1 MLGLYIG
8 IILLLNIPYVQH
20 QMSVLVAKELSSVLG
35 SRLTIGRINIGLLN
49 RIIIDDLMLND
60 QSGKELLKVG
70 RLSAKFEILP
80 LFNGRISIGNVQLF
94 SFNANLEKPTPQAT
108 SNFQFVLDAFASKDT
123 VKKKSNLDLRIN
135 SLLIRRGRVSYDVLS
150 AERTPGKFNPQHIRL
165 SNILAN
171 ISLKALQSDS
181 INAAIK
187 RMSIEEDHS
196 GFELKKLSLKIVAN
210 NKKMWIDNFAIDLPN
225 TSLAMDTIRMEYD
238 SLGAFGN
245 FANDVR
251 FSFHILP
258 SAVALQDLSA
268 FVPAFKPFRETLQLE
283 MKADGTVNQLNCP
296 KLQISADNHFLLK
309 GDVSLQDLSHP
320 QDAYIFGNLS
330 NLYADPEGITFF
342 VRNLSKDYK
351 GVPPVLQH
359 LGTVSFRGEISG
371 YFTDLVTYGE
381 VRTDIGTVKTD
392 LKFGSDK
399 EKGYFSYSGAVKT
412 AEFEL
417 GKLLNNDKF
426 GKVTFNMD
434 LKGNHYEKKYP
445 SITMKGLVASIDYS
459 DYTYENIT
467 LDGEYKQGGFNG
479 NVTLDDEN
487 GAIQLNGAI
496 NTAGKTPTFNFHA
509 AVSHFRPNTL
519 HLTPK
524 YKDTELSVKIKA
536 DFTGSSINDMN
547 GEINID
553 SLQYTAPDQNF
564 FMDNLRIAA
573 TQNDEHQ
580 KRLTINSNF
589 LRGTI
594 EGDYSYQ
601 TLPASVLNIMRRY
614 IPALILPDKRPRET
628 ANNFYFD
635 LHIYNTEILSTVFQ
649 IPLKVYTHSTLKG
662 YFNDKLQRLRVE
674 GYFPRLSYKEKFF
687 ESGVLLCE
695 NPGEQFQAKV
705 RFTNRKPNGAVN
717 VALEAQAKDD
727 CIQAVFNW
735 GNSSAVTYSGKLAAV
750 TQFIRE
756 SVRETDGGKQ
766 HLRSAHKGRKDI
778 PALKTIVNVQETDV
792 ILNDTIWKIHPSQIV
807 VDSGKI
813 HVNNFYFSHKE
824 RHLRI
829 NGTVSEQP
837 QDTVRLNLKEI
848 NIGYVFDIADLGVNF
863 KGEATGPA
871 YASGVLKKPVMSTDL
886 FIRNLGLNEGLLGD
900 ANIHGEWH
908 HDVKGIYLDA
918 RIREKDI
925 AKSHVYGYI
934 YPIKPTSSLDLQIE
948 ADSTNLKFIHH
959 YMQSITPEF
968 NGRASG
974 HVHFYGKFKA
984 LTMEGRV
991 FGDASIK
998 VDVLNTTF
1006 SLKDS
1011 ILIEPGGLTFRNN
1024 RIFDTQG
1031 HQGRANGYLHYQH
1044 FKNLEYRFQFD
1055 VNNMLVMN
1063 TKESPDFPF
1072 YGTVYGTG
1080 NATIA
1085 GNAAEGV
1092 NIDVAMTTNRNTNFT
1107 YMKEGIASAVSN
1119 QFIQF
1124 VDKTPRRIL
1133 QDSVMLASEYEL
1145 AQKEVLEKESD
1156 TDIRLNLLID
1166 ATPDATMKII
1176 MDPVAGDYISG
1187 KGTGN
1192 IRTEFYNKGDVK
1204 MFGSYRISQG
1214 VYKFSLQEVIRKD
1227 FIIKDGSTIT
1237 FNGLPLDATL
1247 DIQASYL
1254 VNSASLNDLVPDAS
1268 NYVNQTSIKVNCLM
1282 ALTGQLTSPDIKM
1295 SLELPNERDEVQAL
1309 VRNYIPT
1316 DEQMNLQ
1323 ILYLLGIGKF
1333 YTPENV
1339 DATGNSNMMSSVL
1352 SSTLSGQLNNALSQ
1366 IIDSNNWNFGTNF
1379 STGEKGWTDMEFET
1393 MLSGQLLNNRLLIN
1407 GNFGYRDNPMANTN
1421 FVGDFQA
1428 EWLVNRSGD
1437 IRLKAYNETNDRYY
1451 TKTNLTTQGI
1461 GIIFKKDFNKWNEL
1475 LFWNKWKLKRL
1486 KKQPAEKSMATD
1498 SISPKMSRP
1507 EVQSKRKDR
1516 NNFSSP
1522 YCIVYQQCIC
1532 TNKYHRLVL
1541 LVPIS
1546 GRTCTNHWY
1555 GQYHCEVR
1563 AVPTVG
1569 TDQK

>member
-108 SNFQFVLDAFASKDT
+108 SNFQFVLNAFASKDT

-187 RMSIEEDHS
+187 RMSVEEDHS

-210 NKKMWIDNFAIDLPN
+210 NKKMWIENFAIDLPN

-251 FSFHILP
+251 FSFHMLP

-351 GVPPVLQH
+351 GVLPVLQH

-434 LKGNHYEKKYP
+434 LKGNHYEKRYP

-727 CIQAVFNW
+727 RIQAVFNW

-1295 SLELPNERDEVQAL
+1295 SLELPNESD
-1309 VRNYIPT
+1309 
-1316 DEQMNLQ
+1316 
-1323 ILYLLGIGKF
+1323 
-1333 YTPENV
+1333 
-1339 DATGNSNMMSSVL
+1339 
-1352 SSTLSGQLNNALSQ
+1352 
-1366 IIDSNNWNFGTNF
+1366 
-1379 STGEKGWTDMEFET
+1379 
-1393 MLSGQLLNNRLLIN
+1393 
-1407 GNFGYRDNPMANTN
+1407 
-1421 FVGDFQA
+1421 
-1428 EWLVNRSGD
+1428 
-1437 IRLKAYNETNDRYY
+1437 
-1451 TKTNLTTQGI
+1451 
-1461 GIIFKKDFNKWNEL
+1461 
-1475 LFWNKWKLKRL
+1475 
-1486 KKQPAEKSMATD
+1486 
-1498 SISPKMSRP
+1498 
-1507 EVQSKRKDR
+1507 
-1516 NNFSSP
+1516 
-1522 YCIVYQQCIC
+1522 
-1532 TNKYHRLVL
+1532 
-1541 LVPIS
+1541 
-1546 GRTCTNHWY
+1546 
-1555 GQYHCEVR
+1555 
-1563 AVPTVG
+1563 
-1569 TDQK
+1569 

>member
-1 MLGLYIG
+1 
-8 IILLLNIPYVQH
+8 
-20 QMSVLVAKELSSVLG
+20 MSVLVAKELSSVLG

-614 IPALILPDKRPRET
+614 IPALIFPDKRPRET

-705 RFTNRKPNGAVN
+705 RFTNRKPHGAVN

-1379 STGEKGWTDMEFET
+1379 STGEKGWTDMEFEG

-1421 FVGDFQA
+1421 FVGDFEA
-1428 EWLVNRSGD
+1428 EWLLTRSGD
-1437 IRLKAYNETNDRYY
+1437 VRLKAYNETNDHYY
-1451 TKTNLTTQGI
+1451 TKTNLTTQGV
-1461 GIIFKKDFNKWNEL
+1461 GVMYKKDFNKWNEL
-1475 LFWNKWKLKRL
+1475 FFWNKWKLRNRKKRMERKQEEVQKSDSIGTDNDALSKIKRL
-1486 KKQPAEKSMATD
+1486 REEQ
-1498 SISPKMSRP
+1498 
-1507 EVQSKRKDR
+1507 
-1516 NNFSSP
+1516 
-1522 YCIVYQQCIC
+1522 
-1532 TNKYHRLVL
+1532 
-1541 LVPIS
+1541 
-1546 GRTCTNHWY
+1546 
-1555 GQYHCEVR
+1555 
-1563 AVPTVG
+1563 
-1569 TDQK
+1569 

>member
-108 SNFQFVLDAFASKDT
+108 SNFQFVLNAFASKDT

-187 RMSIEEDHS
+187 RMSVEEDHS

-210 NKKMWIDNFAIDLPN
+210 NKKMWIENFAIDLPN

-251 FSFHILP
+251 FSFHMLP

-351 GVPPVLQH
+351 GVLPVLQH

-434 LKGNHYEKKYP
+434 LKGNHYEKRYP

-727 CIQAVFNW
+727 RIQAVFNW

-1282 ALTGQLTSPDIKM
+1282 ALTG
-1295 SLELPNERDEVQAL
+1295 
-1309 VRNYIPT
+1309 
-1316 DEQMNLQ
+1316 
-1323 ILYLLGIGKF
+1323 
-1333 YTPENV
+1333 
-1339 DATGNSNMMSSVL
+1339 
-1352 SSTLSGQLNNALSQ
+1352 
-1366 IIDSNNWNFGTNF
+1366 
-1379 STGEKGWTDMEFET
+1379 
-1393 MLSGQLLNNRLLIN
+1393 
-1407 GNFGYRDNPMANTN
+1407 
-1421 FVGDFQA
+1421 
-1428 EWLVNRSGD
+1428 
-1437 IRLKAYNETNDRYY
+1437 
-1451 TKTNLTTQGI
+1451 
-1461 GIIFKKDFNKWNEL
+1461 
-1475 LFWNKWKLKRL
+1475 
-1486 KKQPAEKSMATD
+1486 
-1498 SISPKMSRP
+1498 
-1507 EVQSKRKDR
+1507 
-1516 NNFSSP
+1516 
-1522 YCIVYQQCIC
+1522 
-1532 TNKYHRLVL
+1532 H
-1541 LVPIS
+1541 
-1546 GRTCTNHWY
+1546 
-1555 GQYHCEVR
+1555 
-1563 AVPTVG
+1563 
-1569 TDQK
+1569 

>member
-1 MLGLYIG
+1 M
-8 IILLLNIPYVQH
+8 LNIPYVQH
-20 QMSVLVAKELSSVLG
+20 RMSVLVAQELSSVLG
-35 SRLTIGRINIGLLN
+35 SRLTVGQINIGLLN
-49 RIIIDDLMLND
+49 RIIIDDLILND
-60 QSGKELLKVG
+60 QSGKELLKIG

-80 LFNGRISIGNVQLF
+80 LFNGKISIGNVQLF
-94 SFNANLEKPTPQAT
+94 SFNANLERPTPQAET
-108 SNFQFVLDAFASKDT
+108 NFQFILDAFASKDT

-135 SLLIRRGRVSYDVLS
+135 SLLIRRGRISYDVLS
-150 AERTPGKFNPQHIRL
+150 AGKTPGKFNPQHIRL

-187 RMSIEEDHS
+187 RMSVEEEHS

-210 NKKMWIDNFAIDLPN
+210 NQNMRIENFAIDLPN

-238 SLGAFGN
+238 SLGSLGN
-245 FANDVR
+245 FADDVR
-251 FSFHILP
+251 FSFRMLP
-258 SAVALQDLSA
+258 SEVVLQDLSA
-268 FVPAFKPFRETLQLE
+268 FVPAFKPFKEKLRLETE
-283 MKADGTVNQLNCP
+283 ADGTVNQLNCP
-296 KLQISADNHFLLK
+296 KLLISADNHFLLK

-330 NLYADPEGITFF
+330 NLYADPDGIAFF

-351 GVPPVLQH
+351 GVPPALQH
-359 LGTVSFRGEISG
+359 LGTISFRGEISG

-392 LKFGSDK
+392 VKFSSDK

-417 GKLLNNDKF
+417 GKLLANDKF

-434 LKGNHYEKKYP
+434 VKGSHYAKRYP
-445 SITMKGLVASIDYS
+445 SVTMKGLVASIDYS

-479 NVTLDDEN
+479 NVSFDDEN
-487 GAIQLNGAI
+487 GAIQLNGSI
-496 NTAGKTPTFNFHA
+496 NTAGKIPTFNFRA
-509 AVSHFRPNTL
+509 DVDHFRPNTL

-524 YKDTELSVKIKA
+524 YKDTEISVKIKA

-553 SLQYTAPDQNF
+553 SLQYTAPDQSF

-573 TQNDEHQ
+573 TQNDERQ

-601 TLPASVLNIMRRY
+601 TLPTSVLNIMRRY
-614 IPALILPDKRPRET
+614 IPALILPDKKPRET
-628 ANNFYFD
+628 ENNFYFD
-635 LHIYNTEILSTVFQ
+635 LHVYNTEILSTVFQ

-662 YFNDKLQRLRVE
+662 YFNDKAQRLRVE
-674 GYFPRLSYKEKFF
+674 GYFPRLSYGEKFF
-687 ESGVLLCE
+687 ESGVILCE
-695 NPGEQFQAKV
+695 NPGEQFQTKV
-705 RFTNRKPNGAVN
+705 RFTNRKATGAVN
-717 VALEAQAKDD
+717 VALEAKAKDD
-727 CIQAVFNW
+727 QIQAIFNW

-750 TQFIRE
+750 TQFIRQ
-756 SVRETDGGKQ
+756 SSQETDNDKQ
-766 HLRSAHKGRKDI
+766 HKPVRKGRKDI
-778 PALKTIVNVQETDV
+778 PALKTIVNVQETNV

-871 YASGVLKKPVMSTDL
+871 YASGVLKTPVMSTDL

-991 FGDASIK
+991 FGDASLK

-1024 RIFDTQG
+1024 RILTRKDIREEPTATCITDIS
-1031 HQGRANGYLHYQH
+1031 RIW
-1044 FKNLEYRFQFD
+1044 
-1055 VNNMLVMN
+1055 N
-1063 TKESPDFPF
+1063 T
-1072 YGTVYGTG
+1072 
-1080 NATIA
+1080 
-1085 GNAAEGV
+1085 
-1092 NIDVAMTTNRNTNFT
+1092 
-1107 YMKEGIASAVSN
+1107 VSN
-1119 QFIQF
+1119 
-1124 VDKTPRRIL
+1124 
-1133 QDSVMLASEYEL
+1133 SM
-1145 AQKEVLEKESD
+1145 
-1156 TDIRLNLLID
+1156 
-1166 ATPDATMKII
+1166 
-1176 MDPVAGDYISG
+1176 
-1187 KGTGN
+1187 
-1192 IRTEFYNKGDVK
+1192 
-1204 MFGSYRISQG
+1204 
-1214 VYKFSLQEVIRKD
+1214 
-1227 FIIKDGSTIT
+1227 STI
-1237 FNGLPLDATL
+1237 
-1247 DIQASYL
+1247 
-1254 VNSASLNDLVPDAS
+1254 
-1268 NYVNQTSIKVNCLM
+1268 C
-1282 ALTGQLTSPDIKM
+1282 
-1295 SLELPNERDEVQAL
+1295 
-1309 VRNYIPT
+1309 
-1316 DEQMNLQ
+1316 
-1323 ILYLLGIGKF
+1323 
-1333 YTPENV
+1333 
-1339 DATGNSNMMSSVL
+1339 
-1352 SSTLSGQLNNALSQ
+1352 
-1366 IIDSNNWNFGTNF
+1366 W
-1379 STGEKGWTDMEFET
+1379 
-1393 MLSGQLLNNRLLIN
+1393 
-1407 GNFGYRDNPMANTN
+1407 
-1421 FVGDFQA
+1421 
-1428 EWLVNRSGD
+1428 
-1437 IRLKAYNETNDRYY
+1437 
-1451 TKTNLTTQGI
+1451 
-1461 GIIFKKDFNKWNEL
+1461 
-1475 LFWNKWKLKRL
+1475 
-1486 KKQPAEKSMATD
+1486 
-1498 SISPKMSRP
+1498 
-1507 EVQSKRKDR
+1507 
-1516 NNFSSP
+1516 
-1522 YCIVYQQCIC
+1522 
-1532 TNKYHRLVL
+1532 
-1541 LVPIS
+1541 
-1546 GRTCTNHWY
+1546 
-1555 GQYHCEVR
+1555 
-1563 AVPTVG
+1563 
-1569 TDQK
+1569 

>member
-20 QMSVLVAKELSSVLG
+20 RMSVLVAKELSTVLG
-35 SRLTIGRINIGLLN
+35 SELTVGRINIGLLN
-49 RIIIDDLMLND
+49 RIIIDDLVLND
-60 QSGKELLKVG
+60 QSGKELLKIG

-80 LFNGRISIGNVQLF
+80 LFSGKISIGNVQLF
-94 SFNANLEKPTPQAT
+94 SFNANLERPTPQAST
-108 SNFQFVLDAFASKDT
+108 NFQFVLDAFASKDT

-135 SLLIRRGRVSYDVLS
+135 SLLIRRGKVSYDVLS
-150 AERTPGKFNPQHIRL
+150 AESTPGKFNPQHIRL

-171 ISLKALQSDS
+171 ISLKALQNDS
-181 INAAIK
+181 VNAAIK
-187 RMSIEEDHS
+187 RMSVEEEHS
-196 GFELKKLSLKIVAN
+196 GFELKKLSLKIIAN
-210 NKKMWIDNFAIDLPN
+210 DRKMRIENFAIDLPN

-238 SLGAFGN
+238 SLESLGHFTD
-245 FANDVR
+245 DVR
-251 FSFHILP
+251 FSFRMLP
-258 SAVALQDLSA
+258 SEVALQDISA
-268 FVPAFKPFRETLQLE
+268 FVPAFKPFKEKLKLE
-283 MKADGTVNQLNCP
+283 MEAAGTVNRLNCP
-296 KLQISADNHFLLK
+296 KLLISSNDHFLLK
-309 GDVSLQDLSHP
+309 GNVSLQDLSHP

-330 NLYADPEGITFF
+330 NLYADPDGIAFF

-351 GVPPVLQH
+351 GVPPVLQN

-381 VRTDIGTVKTD
+381 VRTDIGTIKTD
-392 LKFGSDK
+392 VKLSSDK
-399 EKGYFSYSGAVKT
+399 DKGYFAYSGAVKT
-412 AEFEL
+412 TGFEL
-417 GKLLNNDKF
+417 GRMLNNDKF

-434 LKGNHYEKKYP
+434 VKGNHYAQRYP
-445 SITMKGLVASIDYS
+445 AITMKGLVASIDYS
-459 DYTYENIT
+459 DYTYEDIT

-479 NVTLDDEN
+479 NVSLNDEN
-487 GAIQLNGAI
+487 GAIQLNGSI
-496 NTAGKTPTFNFHA
+496 NTAGKTPTFNFRA
-509 AVSHFRPNTL
+509 AIDHFRPNTL

-524 YKDTELSVKIKA
+524 YKDTELAVKIKA

-547 GEINID
+547 GEINVD
-553 SLQYTAPDQNF
+553 SLQYIAPEQNF

-573 TQNDEHQ
+573 TQGDERQ
-580 KRLTINSNF
+580 KRLTISSNF

-614 IPALILPDKRPRET
+614 IPALIQPARKPQKTE
-628 ANNFYFD
+628 NNFHFD
-635 LHIYNTEILSTVFQ
+635 LHIYDTEILSTVFQ

-662 YFNDKLQRLRVE
+662 YFNDKAQRLRVE
-674 GYFPRLSYKEKFF
+674 GYFPRLSYGGKFF
-687 ESGVLLCE
+687 ESGVVLCE

-705 RFTNRKPNGAVN
+705 RFTNRKTTGAVN
-717 VALEAQAKDD
+717 VALEAKAKDD
-727 CIQAVFNW
+727 RIQTVFNW
-735 GNSSAVTYSGKLAAV
+735 GNSSAVTYSGKVAAL
-750 TQFIRE
+750 TQF
-756 SVRETDGGKQ
+756 VRNSSQEAGDDKIHTKSSRQ
-766 HLRSAHKGRKDI
+766 AKKEK
-778 PALKTIVNVQETDV
+778 PALKTIVNVQETNV
-792 ILNDTIWKIHPSQIV
+792 ILNDTVWKIHPSQIV
-807 VDSGKI
+807 VDSGKV

-824 RHLRI
+824 RH
-829 NGTVSEQP
+829 
-837 QDTVRLNLKEI
+837 
-848 NIGYVFDIADLGVNF
+848 
-863 KGEATGPA
+863 
-871 YASGVLKKPVMSTDL
+871 
-886 FIRNLGLNEGLLGD
+886 
-900 ANIHGEWH
+900 
-908 HDVKGIYLDA
+908 
-918 RIREKDI
+918 
-925 AKSHVYGYI
+925 
-934 YPIKPTSSLDLQIE
+934 LQIE

-991 FGDASIK
+991 FGDASLK

-1031 HQGRANGYLHYQH
+1031 HQGRANGYLHYRH
-1044 FKNLEYRFQFD
+1044 FKDLEYRFRFD
-1055 VNNMLVMN
+1055 VDNMLVMN

-1085 GNAAEGV
+1085 GNAADGV

-1107 YMKEGIASAVSN
+1107 YMKEGVASAVSN
-1119 QFIQF
+1119 QFIRF
-1124 VDKTPRRIL
+1124 VDKTPRRVL
-1133 QDSVMLASEYEL
+1133 QDSIMLMSEYEQ
-1145 AQKEVLEKESD
+1145 AQKEVMEKESD

-1176 MDPVAGDYISG
+1176 MDPIAGDYISG

-1237 FNGLPLDATL
+1237 FNGAPLNATL
-1247 DIQASYL
+1247 DIQAGYL
-1254 VNSASLNDLVPDAS
+1254 VNSASLNDLVPDAG
-1268 NYVNQTSIKVNCLM
+1268 NYVNQTNIKVNCLM

-1316 DEQMNLQ
+1316 DEQMNMQ

-1486 KKQPAEKSMATD
+1486 KRKQVKEDTSAPD
-1498 SISPKMSRP
+1498 SIPQKKSRP
-1507 EVQSKRKDR
+1507 EAQSKRERK
-1516 NNFSSP
+1516 
-1522 YCIVYQQCIC
+1522 
-1532 TNKYHRLVL
+1532 
-1541 LVPIS
+1541 
-1546 GRTCTNHWY
+1546 
-1555 GQYHCEVR
+1555 E
-1563 AVPTVG
+1563 
-1569 TDQK
+1569 

>member
-1 MLGLYIG
+1 
-8 IILLLNIPYVQH
+8 
-20 QMSVLVAKELSSVLG
+20 MSVLVAKELSSVLG

-210 NKKMWIDNFAIDLPN
+210 NKKMWIENFAIDLPN

-251 FSFHILP
+251 FSFHMLP

-727 CIQAVFNW
+727 RIQAVFNW

-1323 ILYLLGIGKF
+1323 ILYPVS
-1333 YTPENV
+1333 YTHLTLP
-1339 DATGNSNMMSSVL
+1339 TNSRV
-1352 SSTLSGQLNNALSQ
+1352 
-1366 IIDSNNWNFGTNF
+1366 
-1379 STGEKGWTDMEFET
+1379 
-1393 MLSGQLLNNRLLIN
+1393 
-1407 GNFGYRDNPMANTN
+1407 
-1421 FVGDFQA
+1421 
-1428 EWLVNRSGD
+1428 
-1437 IRLKAYNETNDRYY
+1437 
-1451 TKTNLTTQGI
+1451 
-1461 GIIFKKDFNKWNEL
+1461 
-1475 LFWNKWKLKRL
+1475 
-1486 KKQPAEKSMATD
+1486 
-1498 SISPKMSRP
+1498 
-1507 EVQSKRKDR
+1507 
-1516 NNFSSP
+1516 
-1522 YCIVYQQCIC
+1522 
-1532 TNKYHRLVL
+1532 
-1541 LVPIS
+1541 
-1546 GRTCTNHWY
+1546 
-1555 GQYHCEVR
+1555 
-1563 AVPTVG
+1563 
-1569 TDQK
+1569 